1 MRLVASLYIL
11 IFMSLIVSIVLEL
24 PIPIRYYKV
33 FHFDL
38 KKRDYMLKLIY
49 YQYIFRKSE
58 WLGALPVLI
67 VAGMITGTCFTILIN
82 ILANTEVFIQ
92 DIPTPLFIAPIFFGG
107 LTLFFLIS
115 TLIRLLLNI
124 FKSEYRIWDIIGA
137 SRWQLSIL
145 IGGQFA
151 IVTLISSFIGSILS
165 IFPAKSYYILMQGR
179 VGEEYFPSIPIR
191 FSFMSVIFTTIIL
204 TLVSYISSFYNAYLL
219 LDGNFFTEDDRI
231 QKKNS
236 KIRKIV
242 LFGINLFLWLSL
254 IIGSIIV
261 PYLDLPGG
269 VKYKLSFMSSAIFYL
284 LVIHMFFVKYQS
296 PWIEL
301 KILRI
306 LFNKGRNFAT
316 IISRWN
322 VIEKK
327 YFLSSVTI
335 SMVTA
340 ITLITGLLLI
350 SNNGIRS
357 GVEQNKEIYISFLFY
372 LAAPLFIIVS
382 NLISVTIIISEQD
395 KSINSKLETIGVSN
409 IQMIKIKLLE
419 SIIYSTIVLIISM
432 FLNGIISLLVI
443 NIVNYTDLL
452 IFDTKYF
459 LFPALIISL
468 VLCITVFLTKI
479 IITFYNCTK

>member
-231 QKKNS
+231 QKK
-236 KIRKIV
+236 
-242 LFGINLFLWLSL
+242 F
-254 IIGSIIV
+254 
-261 PYLDLPGG
+261 
-269 VKYKLSFMSSAIFYL
+269 
-284 LVIHMFFVKYQS
+284 
-296 PWIEL
+296 
-301 KILRI
+301 
-306 LFNKGRNFAT
+306 
-316 IISRWN
+316 
-322 VIEKK
+322 
-327 YFLSSVTI
+327 
-335 SMVTA
+335 
-340 ITLITGLLLI
+340 
-350 SNNGIRS
+350 
-357 GVEQNKEIYISFLFY
+357 
-372 LAAPLFIIVS
+372 
-382 NLISVTIIISEQD
+382 
-395 KSINSKLETIGVSN
+395 
-409 IQMIKIKLLE
+409 
-419 SIIYSTIVLIISM
+419 
-432 FLNGIISLLVI
+432 
-443 NIVNYTDLL
+443 
-452 IFDTKYF
+452 
-459 LFPALIISL
+459 
-468 VLCITVFLTKI
+468 
-479 IITFYNCTK
+479 

>member
-1 MRLVASLYIL
+1 
-11 IFMSLIVSIVLEL
+11 
-24 PIPIRYYKV
+24 
-33 FHFDL
+33 
-38 KKRDYMLKLIY
+38 
-49 YQYIFRKSE
+49 
-58 WLGALPVLI
+58 
-67 VAGMITGTCFTILIN
+67 
-82 ILANTEVFIQ
+82 
-92 DIPTPLFIAPIFFGG
+92 
-107 LTLFFLIS
+107 
-115 TLIRLLLNI
+115 
-124 FKSEYRIWDIIGA
+124 
-137 SRWQLSIL
+137 
-145 IGGQFA
+145 
-151 IVTLISSFIGSILS
+151 
-165 IFPAKSYYILMQGR
+165 
-179 VGEEYFPSIPIR
+179 
-191 FSFMSVIFTTIIL
+191 
-204 TLVSYISSFYNAYLL
+204 
-219 LDGNFFTEDDRI
+219 
-231 QKKNS
+231 
-236 KIRKIV
+236 
-242 LFGINLFLWLSL
+242 
-254 IIGSIIV
+254 
-261 PYLDLPGG
+261 
-269 VKYKLSFMSSAIFYL
+269 MSSAIFYL

-419 SIIYSTIVLIISM
+419 SIIYSTIVLIISTRGASS
-432 FLNGIISLLVI
+432 FQNSVSYELE
-443 NIVNYTDLL
+443 
-452 IFDTKYF
+452 
-459 LFPALIISL
+459 
-468 VLCITVFLTKI
+468 
-479 IITFYNCTK
+479 